1 MSKCLMIQGTSSDA
15 GKSLITTALCR
26 IYANRGYKVA
36 PFKSQNMSLHSQTI
50 DNDKEIAIA
59 QIIQAKASKTK
70 PTPDMNPVLLKPNG
84 DFTSQVIINGIQ
96 NGEKNFLKDDN
107 KNIKF
112 NNNPKEIAKQ
122 AIENSLNRLK
132 EEYEIIIMEGA
143 GSPAEINLR
152 EGDLANM
159 GVAEIADANVLLV
172 GDIDK
177 GGVFASIAG
186 TFTILD
192 NNDTSR
198 IKGTIINKF
207 RGNPDLLTEGIEK
220 LEKIINTPNLGIIPY
235 TKGLNLPAEDSISKE
250 AYFNNSNKNIINTT
264 KKVNRNKNDDEND
277 NIKDNEKDNVN
288 EKIVIGVLNLE
299 KIANLTEFD
308 SLKVEKDVE
317 LILIDM
323 CNLHQIDN
331 IDALIIPDT
340 INSKEDMK
348 ILVEN
353 KLDVKIKEASS
364 KINIVGICGGYG
376 ILKDILNDELPNNS
390 NDQLA
395 LDKLNKNIFG
405 TFKHGIFNNYEIK
418 RDFLNELRLNKGLDE
433 RDEDIYNEI
442 IEDSIEKI
450 AKVVEDNLD
459 MNYIDTLILND

>member
-59 QIIQAKASKTK
+59 QIIQAKAAKTK
-70 PTPDMNPVLLKPNG
+70 PNPDMNPVLLKPNG
-84 DFTSQVIINGIQ
+84 DFTSQVIIHGTK
-96 NGEKNFLKDDN
+96 NGEKNFLK
-107 KNIKF
+107 KNNNFNNNFNINF

-122 AIENSLNRLK
+122 AIEDSLNRLK
-132 EEYEIIIMEGA
+132 EEYDIIIMEGA

-192 NNDTSR
+192 DNDTSR

-220 LEKIINTPNLGIIPY
+220 LEKIVNTPNLGIIPY

-250 AYFNNSNKNIINTT
+250 EYFNNSNKYIPNNT
-264 KKVNRNKNDDEND
+264 KNL
-277 NIKDNEKDNVN
+277 NED

-308 SLKVEKDVE
+308 SLKVENDVE
-317 LILIDM
+317 LILIDI
-323 CNLHQIDN
+323 NKDISTYN

-340 INSKEDMK
+340 INSKDDIK
-348 ILVEN
+348 ILIEN
-353 KLDVKIKEASS
+353 KLGTIIKEASS
-364 KINIVGICGGYG
+364 KMMIVGICGGYE
-376 ILKDILNDELPNNS
+376 ILKNILNDELPDNS
-390 NDQLA
+390 NDQLSSDK
-395 LDKLNKNIFG
+395 LDKINKLNKLEKLDKNVFG
-405 TFKHGIFNNYEIK
+405 TSKHGIFNNYEIK

-433 RDEDIYNEI
+433 RDEDIYDKI

-459 MNYIDTLILND
+459 MDYIDDLILND

>member
-59 QIIQAKASKTK
+59 QIIQAKAAKTK
-70 PTPDMNPVLLKPNG
+70 PNPDMNPVLLKPNG
-84 DFTSQVIINGIQ
+84 DFTSQVIIHGTK
-96 NGEKNFLKDDN
+96 NGEKNFLKKNNNDN
-107 KNIKF
+107 NINF

-122 AIENSLNRLK
+122 AIEDSLNRLK
-132 EEYEIIIMEGA
+132 EEYDIIIMEGA

-152 EGDLANM
+152 KGDLANM

-192 NNDTSR
+192 DNDTSR

-220 LEKIINTPNLGIIPY
+220 LEKIVNTPNLGIIPY

-250 AYFNNSNKNIINTT
+250 EYFNNPNKYSINNT
-264 KKVNRNKNDDEND
+264 K
-277 NIKDNEKDNVN
+277 NVN
-288 EKIVIGVLNLE
+288 KDEKIVIGVLNLE

-308 SLKVEKDVE
+308 SLKIENDVE
-317 LILIDM
+317 LILIDVVEGIS
-323 CNLHQIDN
+323 LDN

-340 INSKEDMK
+340 INSKDDIK
-348 ILVEN
+348 ILIEN
-353 KLDVKIKEASS
+353 KLGTIIKEASS
-364 KINIVGICGGYG
+364 KIMIVGICGGYE
-376 ILKDILNDELPNNS
+376 ILKNILNDELLDNS
-390 NDQLA
+390 NDQLSSDKLNKSE
-395 LDKLNKNIFG
+395 LDKLNKLDKNVFG
-405 TFKHGIFNNYEIK
+405 TSKHGIFNNYEIK
-418 RDFLNELRLNKGLDE
+418 RDFLNELRSNKGLDE
-433 RDEDIYNEI
+433 IDEDIYDKI

-459 MNYIDTLILND
+459 MNYIDDLILND

>member
-1 MSKCLMIQGTSSDA
+1 
-15 GKSLITTALCR
+15 
-26 IYANRGYKVA
+26 
-36 PFKSQNMSLHSQTI
+36 
-50 DNDKEIAIA
+50 
-59 QIIQAKASKTK
+59 
-70 PTPDMNPVLLKPNG
+70 
-84 DFTSQVIINGIQ
+84 
-96 NGEKNFLKDDN
+96 
-107 KNIKF
+107 
-112 NNNPKEIAKQ
+112 
-122 AIENSLNRLK
+122 
-132 EEYEIIIMEGA
+132 MEGA

-220 LEKIINTPNLGIIPY
+220 LEKIVNTPNLGIIPY

-250 AYFNNSNKNIINTT
+250 EYFNNSNNYIPNNTKNL
-264 KKVNRNKNDDEND
+264 
-277 NIKDNEKDNVN
+277 NED

-308 SLKVEKDVE
+308 SLKVENDVE
-317 LILIDM
+317 LILIDI
-323 CNLHQIDN
+323 NKDISTYN

-348 ILVEN
+348 ILIEN
-353 KLDVKIKEASS
+353 KLSTIIKEAPS
-364 KINIVGICGGYG
+364 KIKIVGICGGYE
-376 ILKDILNDELPNNS
+376 ILKNILNDELPDNS
-390 NDQLA
+390 NDQLSSDK
-395 LDKLNKNIFG
+395 LDKINKLNKLEKLDKNVFG
-405 TFKHGIFNNYEIK
+405 TSKHGIFNNYEIK
-418 RDFLNELRLNKGLDE
+418 RDFLNELRSNKGLDE
-433 RDEDIYNEI
+433 RDKDIYDKI

-459 MNYIDTLILND
+459 MNYIDDLILND

>member
-26 IYANRGYKVA
+26 IYANKGYKVA

-50 DNDKEIAIA
+50 NNDKEIAIA
-59 QIIQAKASKTK
+59 QIIQAKAAKTK
-70 PTPDMNPVLLKPNG
+70 PNPDMNPVLLKPNG
-84 DFTSQVIINGIQ
+84 DFTSQVIIHGTK
-96 NGEKNFLKDDN
+96 NGEKNFLKKNNNDN
-107 KNIKF
+107 NINF

-122 AIENSLNRLK
+122 AIEDSLNRLK
-132 EEYEIIIMEGA
+132 EEYDIIIMEGA

-220 LEKIINTPNLGIIPY
+220 LEKIVNTPNLGIIPY

-250 AYFNNSNKNIINTT
+250 EYFNNSNKYIPNNT
-264 KKVNRNKNDDEND
+264 KNL
-277 NIKDNEKDNVN
+277 NED

-308 SLKVEKDVE
+308 SLKVENDVE
-317 LILIDM
+317 LILIDI
-323 CNLHQIDN
+323 NKDISTYN

-348 ILVEN
+348 ILIEN
-353 KLDVKIKEASS
+353 KLSTIIKEAPS
-364 KINIVGICGGYG
+364 KIKIVGICGGYE
-376 ILKDILNDELPNNS
+376 ILKNILNDELPDNS
-390 NDQLA
+390 NDQLSSDK
-395 LDKLNKNIFG
+395 LDKINKLNKLEKLDKNVFG
-405 TFKHGIFNNYEIK
+405 TSKHGIFNNYEIK
-418 RDFLNELRLNKGLDE
+418 RDFLNELRSNKGLDE
-433 RDEDIYNEI
+433 RDKDIYDKI

-450 AKVVEDNLD
+450 AKVVKDNLD
-459 MNYIDTLILND
+459 MDYIDDLILND